1 MGQVIIL
8 DTYWEQV
15 RGVIGRYPNENEIYV
30 LQYDNVK
37 PRLIHM
43 IGVNRPLH
51 VTWVIDNSI
60 VAEQI
65 LQPWTGMARHRADR
79 VIERATS

>member
-1 MGQVIIL
+1 MSEVITL

-15 RGVIGRYPNENEIYV
+15 RGVIGRYPNDNEIYV

-43 IGVNRPLH
+43 IGVKRPLR
-51 VTWVIDNSI
+51 VTWIIDNSI
-60 VAEQI
+60 VAEQT
-65 LQPWTGMARHRADR
+65 LQPWTGIARHRADC
-79 VIERATS
+79 VIERSTS